1 MKIIINLLM
10 SIFYILLFASLS
22 ESYIFA
28 SGFEKH
34 IYDAT
39 GYLNKNIQ
47 NNRIFIPIKILYQDK
62 LLPFG
67 TENIEI
73 NHLVNLAKSL
83 PKSSVPYILDI
94 ECWDIRPNT
103 SDYEANTNMDKY
115 ILVIKTMKEARPD
128 LKFGY
133 FGVLPVRDYV
143 SDKISS
149 AEKLKKWYQANERAK
164 KLAKYVDVIC
174 PEFYTF
180 WNNPIT
186 WKNYAVEGM
195 AQAKIY
201 RKPVLPFIYPEF
213 MESTPLKG
221 SFIPNDFWKE
231 QLSFLYQSSD
241 GVIIWGGRD
250 FTVKPTVS
258 RIWNEN
264 DPWWIMTK
272 SFILKR

>member
-1 MKIIINLLM
+1 MMKKFKVLN
-10 SIFYILLFASLS
+10 FLFFFFFLNSLS
-22 ESYIFA
+22 YINA
-28 SGFEKH
+28 SNLEKP

-67 TENIEI
+67 TENIEL
-73 NHLVNLAKSL
+73 NYLVNLAKSL

-103 SDYEANTNMDKY
+103 NDYIANANIDKY

-133 FGVLPVRDYV
+133 FGLLPVRDYV
-143 SDKISS
+143 SDKVPNP
-149 AEKLKKWYQANERAK
+149 EKLKKWHHANERAK

-180 WNNPIT
+180 WNNPIA
-186 WKNYAVEGM
+186 WKRYTLEGM
-195 AQAKIY
+195 EQARIY
-201 RKPVLPFIYPEF
+201 GKPILPFIWPEF
-213 MESTPLKG
+213 MNCTPLKG
-221 SFIPNDFWKE
+221 NFIPKDFWKE
-231 QLSFLYQSSD
+231 QLSFLYQSGD

-264 DPWWIMTK
+264 DPWWAVTK